1 MVMVVTVMMRL
12 HDGCQEEQRQQL
24 EEERDAI
31 AAQLR
36 ADNEDAAAR
45 LNAELDKLRAELA
58 AVQRDRDQRLI
69 IAQTDHQQV
78 DQR

>member
-1 MVMVVTVMMRL
+1 MMRL

-78 DQR
+78 DQIRIHS